1 MGGLETLI
9 KTKLQAGN
17 AFSDFTVKRTWR
29 YAFYRRLILR
39 IFWELIDLEDPFYRS
54 FVGLFSIWNI
64 HFIEVLGWAEYH
76 GTWYNHSIG

>member
-17 AFSDFTVKRTWR
+17 VFSDFTVKRTWR
-29 YAFYRRLILR
+29 YAFYRRLILSM
-39 IFWELIDLEDPFYRS
+39 FWELIDLEDPFYSS

-64 HFIEVLGWAEYH
+64 HVYRGIGLGRISW
-76 GTWYNHSIG
+76 NLV